1 MRAWINL
8 PVLTKVVMSKF
19 PDKKKSAR
27 NKPSC
32 MEHVG
37 DDAKKEG
44 PKKLE

>member
-1 MRAWINL
+1 MRVWINL

-19 PDKKKSAR
+19 ADKQKSTC